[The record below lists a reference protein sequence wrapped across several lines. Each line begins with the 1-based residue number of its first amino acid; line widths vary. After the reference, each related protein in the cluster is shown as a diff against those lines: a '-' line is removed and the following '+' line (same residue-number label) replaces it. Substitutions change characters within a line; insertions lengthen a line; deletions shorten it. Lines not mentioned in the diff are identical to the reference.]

1 MRAGDAVIAPLQSDQ
16 QQRRRQ
22 PMTNKASTPIDF
34 GDWPGR
40 IVFGRG
46 AVAQLGAVL
55 ERVGG
60 SRALVICGSTVAR
73 TDILEKVK
81 AGLGDRLAAVFA
93 EVKPH
98 TPIEMVARGLAMFR
112 DSGAD
117 SLVTG
122 GGGSAIDAGKAIQ
135 IRL

>member
-1 MRAGDAVIAPLQSDQ
+1 
-16 QQRRRQ
+16 
-22 PMTNKASTPIDF
+22 MTNKAPIEF

-60 SRALVICGSTVAR
+60 SRALVACGSTVAR
-73 TDILEKVK
+73 TDMLAKVT

-93 EVKPH
+93 EVTPH
-98 TPIEMVARGLAMFR
+98 TPIEMVERGLAMFH

-117 SLVTG
+117 SLVTV
-122 GGGSAIDAGKAIQ
+122 GGGSAIDAGKAI
-135 IRL
+135 